1 MQVQRLMAPARVR
14 VMRTDDGVLP
24 IPAVRIRTT
33 AFIPAAGA
41 NAGERQ
47 GCRLWCGAAGEGTDQ

>member
-1 MQVQRLMAPARVR
+1 VQVQRLMAPARVR

-24 IPAVRIRTT
+24 ITAVRIRTT
-33 AFIPAAGA
+33 AAAGA

-47 GCRLWCGAAGEGTDQ
+47 GCRLWSGGAGEGTDQ